1 MSQKNKQDGSTGASS
16 RRDFIRHAA
25 LGTAAI
31 TLGLTFGE
39 RVLARVARR
48 HADDFFG
55 KARETSPN
63 EEDETAFLRLFDEVR
78 EMVDGNRE
86 FKANFDKIF
95 QTVVNSSGRMDLT
108 EPITRLGIHTDITNL
123 LAAGYLGGL
132 AFLRE
137 RAPSKEQISNILSNP
152 ESVNKFIE
160 AGFVD
165 SLYRRANEEIEAN
178 PEFRKNAGS
187 AVSQLERGAAGRD
200 REPCINEVWVW
211 DDHLFDVPC
220 WVTVVVIVVVV
231 VAIVA
236 KIV

>member
-16 RRDFIRHAA
+16 RRDFIRNAA

-48 HADDFFG
+48 HSDDFFG

-63 EEDETAFLRLFDEVR
+63 EEDEAGFMRLFDEVKA
-78 EMVDGNRE
+78 MVDGNRDL
-86 FKANFDKIF
+86 KANFDKIF
-95 QTVVNSSGRMDLT
+95 QTVVNSAGRMNLT
-108 EPITRLGIHTDITNL
+108 EPITSLGIHTDITNV

-137 RAPSKEQISNILSNP
+137 RAPSREQISSILSNP
-152 ESVNKFIE
+152 DSVNRFIE

-165 SLYRRANEEIEAN
+165 SLYRRANEEIESN
-178 PEFRKNAGS
+178 PEFRENAAS
-187 AVSQLERGAAGRD
+187 AVSQLERAAGGQG
-200 REPCINEVWVW
+200 EPCINEVWW
-211 DDHLFDVPC
+211 WGDHLFDVPC
-220 WVTVVVIVVVV
+220 WVTVVVVVVV
-231 VAIVA
+231 FVAICS
-236 KIV
+236 KIF